1 MYFGIYILKLIE
13 VNKYILWPFSQG
25 DVCPVVHYMTM
36 MMTILGLSLDWLV
49 TLLSHL
55 CTSISPKDNTL
66 ISLMIPF
73 SFGQLI
79 LIFTAYLVLLNYLVV
94 CPRERTTDIYALVQ
108 FLMILNICTYINHIL
123 YLLYTIVGKGLWLH
137 MTIL

>member
-13 VNKYILWPFSQG
+13 VNKYILWPFSRG

-36 MMTILGLSLDWLV
+36 MMTILVLSLDWLV

-94 CPRERTTDIYALVQ
+94 CPRDWTTDICIGTIFDDLEY
-108 FLMILNICTYINHIL
+108 TYINHI